1 MKNLLVL
8 ILFYGGLVSPAWA
21 AAPSCDI
28 TVSFGSYAMGID
40 HQALDHINS
49 YAKASK
55 DIAQMKLIPWGKE
68 GEKNLCLKV
77 KPEKLQAVYQ
87 QIKSMIPKES
97 KAAWIEIRQ
106 KGKKPFRTRWPK

>member
-1 MKNLLVL
+1 MKYLVVL
-8 ILFYGGLVSPAWA
+8 ILFYGGL
-21 AAPSCDI
+21 AAPVSAATPNCDI

-40 HQALDHINS
+40 HKALDKINA

-55 DIAQMKLIPWGKE
+55 DVTQIKLVPWGRE

-77 KPEKLQAVYQ
+77 KPEKLESVYQ
-87 QIKSMIPKES
+87 QIKSMIPEES
-97 KAAWIEIRQ
+97 KAAWTEIRQ